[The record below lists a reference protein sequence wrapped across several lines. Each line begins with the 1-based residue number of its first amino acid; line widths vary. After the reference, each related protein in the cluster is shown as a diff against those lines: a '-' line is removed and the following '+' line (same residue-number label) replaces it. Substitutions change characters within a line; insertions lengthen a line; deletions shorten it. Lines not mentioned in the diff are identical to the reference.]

1 MRVCL
6 FVCMTITVYG
16 LCPSNSLMFIEIDCI
31 LRSCMCGLG
40 RHLVVEWA
48 STEGDDDEDDNEAAA
63 IATAKLQNLRKR
75 ASADLT
81 AIRAQHAVAS
91 RAGKKA
97 KIEDMLDSGSFEE
110 AES

>member
-1 MRVCL
+1 M
-6 FVCMTITVYG
+6 
-16 LCPSNSLMFIEIDCI
+16 
-31 LRSCMCGLG
+31 
-40 RHLVVEWA
+40 VEWA
-48 STEGDDDEDDNEAAA
+48 SSEDDDDENEDGAAAVAA
-63 IATAKLQNLRKR
+63 IASKGAAKLQSLRKR

-97 KIEDMLDSGSFEE
+97 KIEDMIDSGSFEE